1 MNNNLD
7 LYDGIE
13 LPDDDDSPV
22 TPLDI
27 SQPPAPTSTDGE
39 EESPTVTDA
48 FPPLDEIPM
57 PTEAT
62 VPPKAKSTRA
72 KKSAGAKKSTAK
84 DKKTD
89 ASEDKPEEKPFEKS
103 KKGTLACSVLFWI
116 LSFLTAVF
124 LFANIWS
131 DAGPLIKSYSTLLY
145 GLFGWGALFTVPLFL
160 LFGFEWKKYVAEDR
174 TLSKVLTACGFTVL
188 LSAFFHVIMI
198 MAGGIEEPT
207 FRDVFRLSSYWY
219 TDRTIVG
226 GGVFGGLIGG
236 IFYTLM
242 HGWVSLLI
250 LALLLLALALYYLRL
265 TPKMIYDRLKA
276 SLEEKKKARAEKEA
290 FLEVADEI
298 RTPAPS
304 SDAPTPITKIDL
316 DVISTVLADEVGI
329 KEMPAAPLSVT
340 PPADTVPTSPAAPKE
355 EAPALP
361 RITVFS
367 PDETDKPNDTD
378 TLVYKFN
385 HIPDTEDDD
394 STLNSTDY
402 GYGVDD
408 DDDFDLVP
416 VTTIPKEE
424 TPDTLNT
431 NTVTLPQN
439 DLALT
444 SDGALDQ
451 LDDLLDDTAEITDTD
466 DGDGDDSLLIGGA
479 PAQKPDTPPYVFP
492 PIDLLTKGPATQN
505 SVNREELIKTGQ
517 KLVDV
522 LKSFRVETEI
532 MNVSCGPTV
541 TRYELAPKSG
551 VRVRAISALVDDIA
565 LNLETSGVRI
575 EAPIPGK
582 AAVGV
587 EVPNKEAA
595 TVYLRD
601 LIESDAFR
609 NAKSKLT
616 ACVGMDVS
624 GAPILMDIA
633 KMPHLLIAGATG
645 MGKSVGVNSIIKS
658 LLYKAT
664 PDELKLILIDPKKV
678 ELNMYNKLP
687 HLLIPVVNNPKKAA
701 GALATA
707 VNEMERRF
715 ELIESVGARNLKG
728 YNMLIENDPTKE
740 KLPSIVIIIDEL
752 ADLMMT
758 AKDDV
763 EDSICR
769 IAQKAR
775 AAGIHLIICTQRPS
789 VDVITGLIK
798 ANVPSRIAFTVASN
812 IDSRTIIDVAGAE
825 KLIGRGDMLFA
836 PVGAMKPIRVQGSFV
851 DDKEVE
857 EVTNFIRNRS
867 KDVTYDD
874 SFLNQ
879 VEIAAEHCGQKKK
892 AAAAASDEEIDAS
905 DELDPKFYEAVELA
919 VDMGKLSTSL
929 LQRKLS
935 LGYGRAAKIIDSM
948 EAMGIVGAPD
958 GQKPRNVLISRQE
971 FQEMMMKRQDTPPAT

>member
-1 MNNNLD
+1 MNNQD
-7 LYDGIE
+7 LFDVNDILE
-13 LPDDDDSPV
+13 DDDTPV

-27 SQPPAPTSTDGE
+27 SQPPAQSGDPLPPSLE
-39 EESPTVTDA
+39 EIGA
-48 FPPLDEIPM
+48 DEPIAEEK
-57 PTEAT
+57 EA
-62 VPPKAKSTRA
+62 PKP
-72 KKSAGAKKSTAK
+72 KKTAKKSTKKSQKEEEPVK
-84 DKKTD
+84 DKPKAAERSQKGILA
-89 ASEDKPEEKPFEKS
+89 ASITFY
-103 KKGTLACSVLFWI
+103 I

-124 LFANIWS
+124 LIANIFD
-131 DAGPLIKSYSTLLY
+131 DAGPLIKGYSTLLY
-145 GLFGWGALFTVPLFL
+145 GLLGWGALFSVCLFL
-160 LFGFEWKKYVAEDR
+160 LFGLEWKKYAENR
-174 TLSKVLTACGFTVL
+174 NTLSQVLTACSFTLL
-188 LSAFFHVIMI
+188 LSSLFHVIMI
-198 MAGGIEEPT
+198 MAGNIPEPS
-207 FRDVFRLSSYWY
+207 FSEVFRITAYWY
-219 TDRTIVG
+219 TDRTVVG
-226 GGVFGGLIGG
+226 GGVLGGLVGG
-236 IFYTLM
+236 LFYAMM
-242 HGWVSLLI
+242 HGWVSVLI
-250 LALLLLALALYYLRL
+250 LVLLLATLALYYLRL
-265 TPKMIYDRLKA
+265 TPKKLLASIKA
-276 SLEEKKKARAEKEA
+276 AIEQSKKKKEEREALKTVAEKLREPSDTPT
-290 FLEVADEI
+290 EDE
-298 RTPAPS
+298 PSAP
-304 SDAPTPITKIDL
+304 
-316 DVISTVLADEVGI
+316 
-329 KEMPAAPLSVT
+329 VT
-340 PPADTVPTSPAAPKE
+340 PKKPVSIEFYADTVAKEVKSTLSPTTDAPKKPTE
-355 EAPALP
+355 QAPEP
-361 RITVFS
+361 IEPKPTEDTPVMPKITVFH
-367 PDETDKPNDTD
+367 PAPIETDGDKAD
-378 TLVYKFN
+378 VICKFN
-385 HIPDTEDDD
+385 NIPDTADDD
-394 STLNSTDY
+394 SLNDTDY
-402 GYGVDD
+402 GYGVDG
-408 DDDFDLVP
+408 DDDFDLSPTVSEHKDEPVDLKTKNLTTVP
-416 VTTIPKEE
+416 T
-424 TPDTLNT
+424 
-431 NTVTLPQN
+431 N
-439 DLALT
+439 DLPIT
-444 SDGALDQ
+444 TNEALDS
-451 LDDLLDDTAEITDTD
+451 LDDLLDEED
-466 DGDGDDSLLIGGA
+466 DDSLMIGG
-479 PAQKPDTPPYVFP
+479 DTPTERPTPTYTFP
-492 PIDLLTKGPATQN
+492 PIELLAKGTDDVPPK
-505 SVNREELIKTGQ
+505 SREELMKNGQ

-522 LKSFRVETEI
+522 LKSFRVDTEI
-532 MNVSCGPTV
+532 VNIACGPTV
-541 TRYELAPKSG
+541 TRYELAPQSG
-551 VRVRAISALVDDIA
+551 VRVRAIANLVDDIA

-601 LIESDAFR
+601 LIESEAFQ

-616 ACVGMDVS
+616 ACVGKDVS

-645 MGKSVGVNSIIKS
+645 MGKSVGVNSIIMS
-658 LLYKAT
+658 LLYKAR
-664 PDELKLILIDPKKV
+664 PDELKLILVDPKKV

-728 YNMLIENDPTKE
+728 YNKLIENDPTKE
-740 KLPSIVIIIDEL
+740 QLPSIVIIIDEL

-836 PVGAMKPIRVQGSFV
+836 PVGAMKPIRVQGAFV

-857 EVTNFIRNRS
+857 EVTNFIKNQS

-879 VEIAAEHCGQKKK
+879 VEIEAERCGQQKKK
-892 AAAAASDEEIDAS
+892 IVQDDEIDAA
-905 DELDPKFYEAVELA
+905 DDLDPKFYEAVELA
-919 VDMGKLSTSL
+919 IDMGKISTSL

-948 EAMGIVGAPD
+948 EAMGVVGAPD

-971 FQEMMMKRQDTPPAT
+971 FQEMMMRKEDTP